1 MADSLL
7 SVKVVDDAGKSKTV
21 PVFFTS
27 SVTPANIQTFAT
39 DFIPLLDAT
48 IDGMI
53 TEATVTLDITVPG
66 GIKASPVVDS
76 TVRRGAVESFANP
89 SRFNWSL
96 YIPSFSLALITGGN
110 IDITDAAVIALNAA
124 YVTGAGGFT
133 PSNGLGLDL
142 TAFLR
147 AAESFRK

>member
-7 SVKVVDDAGKSKTV
+7 SVKVGDDAGKSKTV

-27 SVTPANIQTFAT
+27 SVTPANIQSFAT
-39 DFIPLLDAT
+39 AYLPLLDAV
-48 IDGMI
+48 IDGVI
-53 TEATVTLDITVPG
+53 ESASLTLDITVPG
-66 GIKASPVVDS
+66 GIKTTPVVDS
-76 TVRRGAVESFANP
+76 TVRRGAVESFATP
-89 SRFNWSL
+89 GRFDWSL
-96 YIPSFSLALITGGN
+96 YVPSFSLTKITGGN
-110 IDITDAAVIALNAA
+110 IDISDADVVAFNAA

-147 AAESFRK
+147 AMETFRK

>member
-7 SVKVVDDAGKSKTV
+7 SIKVLDDAGKSKTV
-21 PVFFTS
+21 PAFFTS

-39 DFIPLLDAT
+39 SFIPLLDAV
-48 IDGMI
+48 IDGVV
-53 TEATVTLDITVPG
+53 ESATVTLDITVPG
-66 GIKASPVVDS
+66 GIKTTPVTDS

-96 YIPSFSLALITGGN
+96 YVPTFSLTKITGGN
-110 IDITDAAVIALNAA
+110 IDISDADVIAFNAA
-124 YVTGAGGFT
+124 YVTGTGGFT
-133 PSNGLGLDL
+133 PSNGAGLDL
-142 TAFLR
+142 TAFLH

>member
-7 SVKVVDDAGKSKTV
+7 SLKIGDDAGKSKTL

-27 SVTPANIQTFAT
+27 SVTPANIQTFLTA
-39 DFIPLLDAT
+39 FAPLADAV
-48 IDGMI
+48 IDGI
-53 TEATVTLDITVPG
+53 IESASLTLDLALPG
-66 GIKASPVVDS
+66 GLKSSPVEDS

-89 SRFNWSL
+89 SRFAWSL
-96 YIPSFSLALITGGN
+96 YVPSFSLTKITGGN
-110 IDITDAAVIALNAA
+110 IDIADADVVAFNAA

-133 PSNGLGLDL
+133 PSNGEGLDL
-142 TAFLR
+142 TAMLH

>member
-7 SVKVVDDAGKSKTV
+7 SIKVIDDAGKSKSV

-39 DFIPLLDAT
+39 AFMPLLDAV
-48 IDGMI
+48 IDGLI
-53 TEATVTLDITVPG
+53 ESATVTLDITVPSG
-66 GIKASPVVDS
+66 LKSAPVTDS
-76 TVRRGAVESFANP
+76 TVRRGAVESFSTPA
-89 SRFNWSL
+89 RFDWSL
-96 YIPSFSLALITGGN
+96 YVPSFSLTKITGGN
-110 IDITDAAVIALNAA
+110 IDVADSDVIAFNAA

-142 TAFLR
+142 TALLR